1 MSATSGAAA
10 ATPLLIVD
18 VDELTAHIRR
28 LIADPNLG
36 GGSYTDIFTGNKSDF
51 SQIQPG
57 GAVNAS
63 GVIINTGVHAV
74 LGWAACETTGTNNA
88 QVRIHDGNSAQG
100 EVFAR
105 INLLPNESVRDWY
118 IPRGIRCFTGR
129 LFLEVIAGS
138 VEGVVYWL

>member
-1 MSATSGAAA
+1 MSATDQGGA

-18 VDELTAHIRR
+18 VDELAAHIRR
-28 LIADPNLG
+28 LIADPSRG
-36 GGSYTDIFTGNKSDF
+36 GGSYTDIFTGNKTDF
-51 SQIQPG
+51 SPIGPG
-57 GAVNAS
+57 LAVNAS
-63 GVIINTGVHAV
+63 GIIINAGVHAV
-74 LGWAACETTGTNNA
+74 LGWAVCETSGTANA
-88 QVRIHDGNSAQG
+88 QCRIHDGNSANG

-129 LFLEVIAGS
+129 LFLEMISGS